1 MPVCICTGW
10 TVCRGA
16 MDGKERRA
24 HGGRIAR
31 MLVRFCEKKL
41 Y

>member
-1 MPVCICTGW
+1 MQFIVKQKNKQTLIVIQLTIAYLCSGR

-16 MDGKERRA
+16 MDGKERR
-24 HGGRIAR
+24 
-31 MLVRFCEKKL
+31 